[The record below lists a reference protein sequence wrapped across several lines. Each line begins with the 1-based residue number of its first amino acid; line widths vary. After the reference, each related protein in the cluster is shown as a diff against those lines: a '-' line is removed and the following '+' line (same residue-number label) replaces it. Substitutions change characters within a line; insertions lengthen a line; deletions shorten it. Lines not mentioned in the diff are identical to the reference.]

1 MLEMKVIKIIL
12 GVFIGI
18 ILLWIIWI
26 NLPVKYNRV
35 TEIKLGNQIIEKIES
50 SKEELPEN
58 NDWEKLNEYG
68 IYQEYEIGKPEYK
81 KINDNEFEIIFVEG
95 FDPPYLIWNSSE
107 RKWKKGS
114 PTL

>member
-1 MLEMKVIKIIL
+1 MLEMKVIRIIL

-50 SKEELPEN
+50 SKKELPEN

-107 RKWKKGS
+107 RKWKKGR